1 MSRALSRILAIVRP
15 TFVRMPSGVLST
27 VRCDGACQPLSM

>member
-1 MSRALSRILAIVRP
+1 MSRALLRTLAIARP